1 MEIAIVSPI
10 YLAEKVIPELV
21 KRLVN
26 TLENEGVE
34 FEIVLVD
41 DNSPDKSWEVIQK
54 LAKSEKRL
62 KGIRLSKNFGQ
73 HYAIS
78 AGIENTL
85 AEWVVV
91 MDCDL
96 QDRPEDI
103 PVLYKK
109 SLSGFDLVVAKRNRH
124 GDSYF
129 KRLSSLFFYIVL
141 NWLTGVKYDEN
152 LGNFGIYNKKVINS
166 INNMRE
172 SIRCFPIMIHW
183 VGFNQGTI
191 EVNHDKRLEGK
202 STYSIRKLLKLSLDI
217 ILAYSDKPIRLVV
230 KLGVVISLLAV
241 FFGAYTLIQYFSGNI
256 LVPGYSSII
265 ISIWFLFGA
274 TISILGVI
282 GLYVGKTFEG
292 VKNRPIYIIT
302 ETAN

>member
-1 MEIAIVSPI
+1 
-10 YLAEKVIPELV
+10 
-21 KRLVN
+21 
-26 TLENEGVE
+26 
-34 FEIVLVD
+34 
-41 DNSPDKSWEVIQK
+41 
-54 LAKSEKRL
+54 
-62 KGIRLSKNFGQ
+62 
-73 HYAIS
+73 
-78 AGIENTL
+78 
-85 AEWVVV
+85 
-91 MDCDL
+91 
-96 QDRPEDI
+96 
-103 PVLYKK
+103 
-109 SLSGFDLVVAKRNRH
+109 
-124 GDSYF
+124 
-129 KRLSSLFFYIVL
+129 
-141 NWLTGVKYDEN
+141 
-152 LGNFGIYNKKVINS
+152 
-166 INNMRE
+166 MRE

-191 EVNHDKRLEGK
+191 EVNHDKRLEGR